1 MAATNY
7 PVAVSRDVL
16 DTAGVC
22 GTAVRIV
29 HKTLAL
35 QYSPYVL
42 ARAMQDSTDPLW
54 GRPGTPRRI
63 SVLLGVVFALS
74 LLAFGYGLAVF
85 LGGLPAGWG
94 ALAAIQYVLLVLG
107 GLLSSLLAL
116 VAGRQWR
123 RGEPR
128 PLGGRQALSVSL
140 VAAAISLGAVLLVER
155 LRRGEFALPHLI
167 GWTTF
172 GLLAVSLQFAA
183 GAVGSERQL
192 RRTLLAE
199 CTLVFAGTFAYLTI
213 TPVEPH
219 LLGNLVFA
227 GAACLLLVLVG
238 GPLYLL
244 GTHLSRTPS

>member
-1 MAATNY
+1 
-7 PVAVSRDVL
+7 
-16 DTAGVC
+16 
-22 GTAVRIV
+22 
-29 HKTLAL
+29 
-35 QYSPYVL
+35 
-42 ARAMQDSTDPLW
+42 MQDSTDSLS
-54 GRPGTPRRI
+54 GRPGPPGRTSI
-63 SVLLGVVFALS
+63 LLSVVFALS

-85 LGGLPAGWG
+85 LGRLPQGWG
-94 ALAAIQYVLLVLG
+94 PLAAVQYTLLVLG
-107 GLLSSLLAL
+107 ALLSSLLAL

-123 RGEPR
+123 RGQPR
-128 PLGGRQALSVSL
+128 PLGGRQALSLSL
-140 VAAAISLGAVLLVER
+140 VAAAVSLGAVLLVER

-213 TPVEPH
+213 TPVEPQ
-219 LLGNLVFA
+219 LIANLVFA
-227 GAACLLLVLVG
+227 GVACLLLVLFG

-244 GTHLSRTPS
+244 GNHLSRTP